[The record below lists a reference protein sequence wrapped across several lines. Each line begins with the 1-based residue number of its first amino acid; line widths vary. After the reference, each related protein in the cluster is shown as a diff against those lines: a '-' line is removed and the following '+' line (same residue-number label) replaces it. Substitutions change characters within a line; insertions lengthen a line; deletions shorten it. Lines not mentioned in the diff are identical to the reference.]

1 MKIRKYK
8 FREYQGY
15 GRMSAVEGAPKII
28 IEQLELLH
36 FHQSKAIIPTFS
48 QSDSSFWG
56 YYR

>member
-1 MKIRKYK
+1 
-8 FREYQGY
+8 
-15 GRMSAVEGAPKII
+15 MSAVEGAPKII
-28 IEQLELLH
+28 VEQLELLH